1 MQDKLVYPQNEI
13 IQSKML
19 LMSSLRH
26 AGLESKDISVESI
39 IRGESKRHKI
49 SFVHSWIQ
57 MALV

>member
-1 MQDKLVYPQNEI
+1 MAKQNVVYPQNEI

-19 LMSSLRH
+19 LMPSLRH

-49 SFVHSWIQ
+49 SFVHS
-57 MALV
+57 